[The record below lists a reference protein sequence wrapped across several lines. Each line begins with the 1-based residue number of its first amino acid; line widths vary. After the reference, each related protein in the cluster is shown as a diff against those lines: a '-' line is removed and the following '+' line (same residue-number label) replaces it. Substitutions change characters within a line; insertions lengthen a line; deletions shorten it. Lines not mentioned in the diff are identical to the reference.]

1 MMKDGELKV
10 GDLVRFFEGD
20 LISRRALANR
30 YPNGTPA
37 CGIVIHVPGQDDGP
51 EIVRVLW
58 CSGGSLW
65 SVGSRKLERVIK
77 SENNND

>member
-10 GDLVRFFEGD
+10 GDLVRFFESD
-20 LISRRALANR
+20 LTSRRALALQ

-51 EIVRVLW
+51 ELVRVQW
-58 CSGGSLW
+58 SDGGSLRTH
-65 SVGSRKLERVIK
+65 VALLERLAK
-77 SENNND
+77 SKKNND